1 MFLCVLPELLT
12 STMAIPCNSNI
23 KMFYWVLGQSRTI
36 KSTHFYVSPTHRV
49 SSMAVAALYVL
60 ARARATPGI
69 CVTVSTVT
77 GRPPPSP
84 APADTRV
91 KKSLC
96 AKCGVDIFGM
106 LQYLHFVW
114 AENIAVLMR

>member
-1 MFLCVLPELLT
+1 MSSIKCESGSIHFQPGEGPSRGLLRDYTVITNLRMEL
-12 STMAIPCNSNI
+12 
-23 KMFYWVLGQSRTI
+23 FE
-36 KSTHFYVSPTHRV
+36 
-49 SSMAVAALYVL
+49 ALETT
-60 ARARATPGI
+60 AQ
-69 CVTVSTVT
+69 
-77 GRPPPSP
+77 PSP

-114 AENIAVLMR
+114 AENIAVLMCSLL